1 MRLGVNM
8 QPKNIE
14 PHWRAFLK
22 LCEQIKKP
30 EQLDEFFELFLTSSE
45 REELT
50 LRYLIIKELLK
61 GDKTQREI
69 AKHLKVS
76 ISKITRGS
84 NYLKMMDDDFIKSLK
99 QKMK

>member
-1 MRLGVNM
+1 M
-8 QPKNIE
+8 KNKPIE
-14 PHWRAFLK
+14 PHWRDFLK
-22 LCEQIKKP
+22 LCEGIKKP

-61 GDKTQREI
+61 GERTQREI
-69 AKHLKVS
+69 AKYLKVS

-84 NYLKMMDDDFIKSLK
+84 NYLKMMDDDFKKFLNH
-99 QKMK
+99 KMKQ